1 VEAGRLAA
9 QVLSKTSRDG
19 QVQEFLV
26 EACHDACLA
35 AASQALSKRDSA
47 VTFDKH
53 MRGSFDALVTAL
65 QQHFATAAAID
76 RSSTLYPTIQYPD
89 AFSHSQLHGGVL
101 REAVRH
107 VRSQYP
113 ASFASRCTRI
123 H

>member
-1 VEAGRLAA
+1 M
-9 QVLSKTSRDG
+9 LSKTSRDG
-19 QVQEFLV
+19 QVQKLLV

-35 AASQALSKRDSA
+35 CVSEALSKRDSA

-53 MRGSFDALVTAL
+53 MRDSFDTLVTAL

-76 RSSTLYPTIQYPD
+76 RSSIHVRTILCPD
-89 AFSHSQLHGGVL
+89 AFSRSQLHCVVL
-101 REAVRH
+101 REAVRY

-113 ASFASRCTRI
+113 ASFASCCSRI